1 MEHGLGYMKGQRREM
16 GSREPKEQEGKPTW
30 GSRNCESAKRGW
42 GMVKGRVLGRTEG
55 TIRRTGSGTNR
66 EREGSE
72 RALRV
77 YEEAETRIVR

>member
-1 MEHGLGYMKGQRREM
+1 MIDTIIV
-16 GSREPKEQEGKPTW
+16 S
-30 GSRNCESAKRGW
+30 W